1 MEVVKLQTVKIGH
14 SYDKRYFKMLI
25 MRCACNISLKDFQWM
40 DGTRDFVEELSEF
53 EFVFVTA
60 PYDGPQWMRDPP
72 G

>member
-1 MEVVKLQTVKIGH
+1 MIKVFI
-14 SYDKRYFKMLI
+14 MLI
-25 MRCACNISLKDFQWM
+25 TNSLNNISLKDFEWM
-40 DGTRDFVEELSEF
+40 DGTRDFVDELSEF

>member
-1 MEVVKLQTVKIGH
+1 
-14 SYDKRYFKMLI
+14 MLI
-25 MRCACNISLKDFQWM
+25 MRCSCNISLKDFQWM